1 MTYAQLKN
9 QLSTLTDEQL
19 TQPVRIWSLDDFQC
33 SLYEEATV
41 VAIPRDMDHFMKGTV
56 VIVINQVT
64 EPCFPD
70 QEK

>member
-19 TQPVRIWSLDDFQC
+19 TQPVRIWSLGDFQC
-33 SLYEEATV
+33 SIYDEATV
-41 VAIPRDMDHFMKGTV
+41 VAIPRNVDYFTKGTV

-64 EPCFPD
+64 EPRFPD